1 MSRTR
6 TLALVL
12 GCTLTLATTA
22 IPAAPPAGIGAITP
36 GGAAPERFPRP
47 ARLETPPGAA
57 ELYTIPAVPE
67 RGSAAAGA
75 LRIQVRHFRLGG
87 AESHPDQDLDP
98 AAIEAMLE
106 QARQA
111 KPEGFAIS
119 DLEELADQV
128 TQYYRSKGFLVAQAY
143 VPQQDVQ
150 NGEIEIRVLEGR
162 LGKVVI
168 DRSASPETAGAGYS
182 DERLT
187 LPFEGEI
194 GQVVLKD
201 DMESGLLLL
210 RDYPGFDGS
219 GLFRAGIEPGTT
231 DLVIQPRD
239 TRPFAATVTADNFGV
254 QTSGRDRLRA
264 DFTWN
269 NPSGA
274 ADRLDLTLLQTFS
287 PNNNLYGGFGYRY
300 PVLDAATAV
309 GFYLSR
315 NAYDVGGD
323 FKALELSGIS
333 VEGELYAERQF
344 LRSRTSNLLGRLS
357 FLRKDAV
364 TQQDERDLTR
374 DNLAELGLRFSG
386 DFLDTQGFT
395 YGELAWYHGFEGRF
409 GAMEDGGSEAGRLDR
424 SGRGVGADFDKVE
437 LRVHRRQFL
446 PFQGQEL
453 LLRLEGQ
460 WTPDQLASVEQYG
473 LGGPD
478 SVRAYPR
485 SEYLSDSGMFASV
498 EWFFRAP
505 GFADAEAFNG
515 HKWGEVFQ
523 LSVFADY
530 AKGWINEAL
539 RPGES
544 PIRLA
549 GAGIGLRVEE
559 PNVWLARLQIAT
571 PLTVLDASNGNN
583 PQFFL
588 DFSYRF

>member
-1 MSRTR
+1 MPRTHP
-6 TLALVL
+6 LALAL
-12 GCTLTLATTA
+12 NCTLVMLTTTVL
-22 IPAAPPAGIGAITP
+22 AAPPAGVGGITP

-47 ARLETPPGAA
+47 ARPEFPPSAA
-57 ELYTIPAVPE
+57 DLYTIPAVPE

-87 AESHPDQDLDP
+87 AEAHPDQDLDP

-106 QARQA
+106 QARLA
-111 KPEGFAIS
+111 KPEGFGIV

-128 TQYYRSKGFLVAQAY
+128 TKYYRSRGFLVAQAY

-150 NGEIEIRVLEGR
+150 DGEVEIRVLEGR
-162 LGKVVI
+162 LGKIVI
-168 DRSASPETAGAGYS
+168 DRGASPETAGAGYS
-182 DERLT
+182 DERLART
-187 LPFEGEI
+187 FEGEV

-201 DMESGLLLL
+201 DMERGLLLL
-210 RDYPGFDGS
+210 RDYPGFDGN
-219 GLFRAGIEPGTT
+219 GLFRAGSEPGTT

-239 TRPFAATVTADNFGV
+239 TKPFAATVTVDNFGLE
-254 QTSGRDRLRA
+254 TSGRDRLRA

-269 NPSGA
+269 NPTGA
-274 ADRLDLTLLQTFS
+274 ADRFDLTLLQTFI
-287 PNNNLYGGFGYRY
+287 PTNNLYGGIGYRY
-300 PVLDAATAV
+300 PVFDAATAV
-309 GFYLSR
+309 GFDLSR
-315 NAYDVGGD
+315 NAYDVGGE
-323 FKALELSGIS
+323 FKALELSGVS

-344 LRSRTSNLLGRLS
+344 LRSRTGNLLGRLS

-364 TQQDERDLTR
+364 TQQSDRDLTR

-386 DFLDTQGFT
+386 DFVDTQGITF
-395 YGELAWYHGFEGRF
+395 GELAWYHGFDGRF

-424 SGRGVGADFDKVE
+424 SGRGVGADFDKIE
-437 LRVHRRQFL
+437 LRLNRLQTL
-446 PFQGQEL
+446 PFEGQTL

-460 WTPDQLASVEQYG
+460 WTPDQLASVEQYA

-485 SEYLSDSGMFASV
+485 SEYLTDSGVFASA

-523 LSVFADY
+523 VSVFADY
-530 AKGWINEAL
+530 AKGWINDAL

-549 GAGIGLRVEE
+549 GAGVGLRVEE